1 MGWEDEK
8 IPDNNS
14 VKPNRHLLHA
24 YLSSVISLNTNV
36 NLLKSISII

>member
-14 VKPNRHLLHA
+14 VKSNRQLLHG
-24 YLSSVISLNTNV
+24 YLTSVISLKLKNV
-36 NLLKSISII
+36 NLR